1 MTKNY
6 IIEWDA
12 GYGNKYKEIEAD
24 NAEEAEKIAYEQWR
38 EDAESQARYGVIGE
52 ATDELREDYL

>member
-52 ATDELREDYL
+52 ATSDGI